1 MILFDRESVKG
12 RSGTCHGFCERVKFP
27 IQTTSHARL
36 DATNR
41 KKTRVELVGNPCFA
55 VNKTFKSYIVR
66 SRFGAGIVR
75 GLNIP

>member
-27 IQTTSHARL
+27 IQTTSHSRL

-41 KKTRVELVGNPCFA
+41 KKTGKIGR
-55 VNKTFKSYIVR
+55 KSMLCSKQNV
-66 SRFGAGIVR
+66 
-75 GLNIP
+75 